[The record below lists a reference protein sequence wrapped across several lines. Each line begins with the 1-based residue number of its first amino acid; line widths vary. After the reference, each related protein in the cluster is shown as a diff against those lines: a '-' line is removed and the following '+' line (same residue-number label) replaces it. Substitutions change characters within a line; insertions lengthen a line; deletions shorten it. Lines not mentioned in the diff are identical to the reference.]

1 MGRGRSKKIAEPVS
15 IEEITKPCPPG
26 TGVTIDAVV
35 ERVKDGDTIE
45 VSVTRK
51 FSVRLMLLN
60 KENLMFNTASIK
72 TEEGKKAKEQLEK
85 MIPSGK
91 EIIMFV
97 PTHHNQNLMDFS
109 TFNRILAE
117 IWVDGEC
124 VPCTMVKGGYASL
137 VKREDIGE

>member
-1 MGRGRSKKIAEPVS
+1 MGRKKKVVDAVLT
-15 IEEITKPCPPG
+15 EEKIGKISPPETGIT
-26 TGVTIDAVV
+26 VDAVV

-45 VSVTRK
+45 VSVTRR
-51 FSVRLMLLN
+51 FSVRLMLQN
-60 KENLMFNTASIK
+60 NENLMFNTASIK
-72 TEEGKKAKEQLEK
+72 TEDGKKAREALEK

-91 EIIMFV
+91 EIRLFV
-97 PTHHNQNLMDFS
+97 PTHHNVSLMDFS

-124 VPCTMVKGGYASL
+124 VPCTMINGGYASL

>member
-1 MGRGRSKKIAEPVS
+1 MGRNKKVVESVS
-15 IEEITKPCPPG
+15 TEEITKTVPPE
-26 TGVTIDAVV
+26 TGITVDAVV

-51 FSVRLMLLN
+51 FSVRLMLQN
-60 KENLMFNTASIK
+60 KENLMFNTPSIK

-85 MIPSGK
+85 LIPNGK
-91 EIIMFV
+91 EIILFV